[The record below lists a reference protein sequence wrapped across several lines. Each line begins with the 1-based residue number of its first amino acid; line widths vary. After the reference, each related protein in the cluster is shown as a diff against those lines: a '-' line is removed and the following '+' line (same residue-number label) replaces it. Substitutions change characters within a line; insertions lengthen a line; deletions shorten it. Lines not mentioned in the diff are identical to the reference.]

1 MWLPHSFTVLLF
13 AVLVTGI
20 NTTVD
25 DSSSSF
31 TFDPGWTAIT
41 PSAPC
46 GGCASKPD
54 TSQVNDGT
62 YHDGNYRDGAS
73 SLTTGSFTFQGSA
86 VYIFGIDQ
94 HNSQPNIVFTLGSIQ
109 QTHHYTGTERFVYH
123 ALFFSATGLASD
135 QTHTVN
141 WVFSLADTGV
151 GVQAALFDYAIVT
164 SGEEETS
171 STPAQDPPSQPPS
184 NPNTPSTK

>member
-1 MWLPHSFTVLLF
+1 VL
-13 AVLVTGI
+13 T
-20 NTTVD
+20 
-25 DSSSSF
+25 
-31 TFDPGWTAIT
+31 
-41 PSAPC
+41 
-46 GGCASKPD
+46 
-54 TSQVNDGT
+54 
-62 YHDGNYRDGAS
+62 
-73 SLTTGSFTFQGSA
+73 GSA

-94 HNSQPNIVFTLGSIQ
+94 HNSQPNIVFTLGNIQ

-171 STPAQDPPSQPPS
+171 STPAYVVYFFPSRCPRLSFIQTRPAE
-184 NPNTPSTK
+184 STAIEVS